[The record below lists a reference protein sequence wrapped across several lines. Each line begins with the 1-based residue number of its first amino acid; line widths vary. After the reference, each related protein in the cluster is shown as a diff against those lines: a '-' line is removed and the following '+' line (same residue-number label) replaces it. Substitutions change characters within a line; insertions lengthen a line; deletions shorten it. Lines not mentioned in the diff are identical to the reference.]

1 MSSNNINFTK
11 DNIDNFLKE
20 LGKEYHKLNRNGQ
33 RAELIIVG
41 GVSAIVNYNFREAS
55 TDIDALFHTDWT
67 FKDAISN
74 VGEKY
79 GLPDG
84 WLNSDFKYTN
94 SYSDKLI
101 EHSKFYKSFYSL
113 DVRTVNGE
121 YAIAMKLASDRN
133 YKSDDSDVI
142 GIIKD
147 ERNKGNDI
155 TFEKIDKA
163 MMELYNGWDK
173 VSENK
178 IIFLKEVLDCKDL
191 DSLYKNKVEEELINK
206 DCLEKAKKEYENVVT
221 NDNADSFIDFFK
233 KNKLDDSSDINNN
246 DIETENIYND
256 DCEDDY
262 NFDPV
267 D

>member
-11 DNIDNFLKE
+11 DNIDIFLKE
-20 LGKEYHKLNRNGQ
+20 LGKEYRKLNKNGQ

-41 GVSAIVNYNFREAS
+41 GISAIINYNFRQAT

-74 VGEKY
+74 VRKKY
-79 GLPDG
+79 ELPDG

-94 SYSDKLI
+94 SYSDKLV

-121 YAIAMKLASDRN
+121 YAIAMKLISDRN
-133 YKSDDSDVI
+133 YKSDDSDII

-147 ERNKGNDI
+147 ERSKGNDI

-173 VSENK
+173 VSEK
-178 IIFLKEVLDCKDL
+178 RIVFLKEVLNCKDL
-191 DSLYKNKVEEELINK
+191 DLIYRNKVEEELINK
-206 DCLEKAKKEYENVVT
+206 DCLQKAKENYGNIVT

-233 KNKLDDSSDINNN
+233 KNKLDDVEDINNN
-246 DIETENIYND
+246 NIKTEKIYKD
-256 DCEDDY
+256 DMELDDD
-262 NFDPV
+262 NFEL
-267 D
+267 